1 MMRADTVRFHHL
13 KRFVGAI
20 YLTMSTTQ
28 TICSF
33 DLGIK
38 NLSFCVATFDT
49 SGSLVAVRRWAN
61 LNLLADGAE
70 SQSQTRCGFAG
81 CGGPASWQLPAG
93 GGLRCKRCVGKG
105 RTGGAVPFELEG
117 VPSVAAL
124 RTWVVDHI
132 AGHTAATART
142 LKKLD
147 LLDLIAGRRM
157 MPYKPPKAK
166 GVSLQAV
173 LAGMDA
179 ALDVE
184 LPAIAAAGR
193 VRIENQ
199 PSEFAP
205 HMKSVQM
212 MLFALLTHRLQRE
225 HGWTGVVE
233 FANASV
239 KTRGAGIA
247 AGKDTK
253 KDRKAAGIAKV
264 ASTLTA
270 AGSAGATHLTW
281 WSGQAKKDDLADAFL
296 MCLDAVTI

>member
-1 MMRADTVRFHHL
+1 
-13 KRFVGAI
+13 
-20 YLTMSTTQ
+20 
-28 TICSF
+28 
-33 DLGIK
+33 
-38 NLSFCVATFDT
+38 
-49 SGSLVAVRRWAN
+49 
-61 LNLLADGAE
+61 
-70 SQSQTRCGFAG
+70 
-81 CGGPASWQLPAG
+81 
-93 GGLRCKRCVGKG
+93 
-105 RTGGAVPFELEG
+105 
-117 VPSVAAL
+117 
-124 RTWVVDHI
+124 
-132 AGHTAATART
+132 
-142 LKKLD
+142 
-147 LLDLIAGRRM
+147 M
-157 MPYKPPKAK
+157 MPYKAPKAK

-173 LAGMDA
+173 LAGMEA
-179 ALDVE
+179 ALDAE

-264 ASTLTA
+264 AATLTA
-270 AGSAGATHLTW
+270 AGSAAAGHLVW

-296 MCLDAVTI
+296 MCLDAVL